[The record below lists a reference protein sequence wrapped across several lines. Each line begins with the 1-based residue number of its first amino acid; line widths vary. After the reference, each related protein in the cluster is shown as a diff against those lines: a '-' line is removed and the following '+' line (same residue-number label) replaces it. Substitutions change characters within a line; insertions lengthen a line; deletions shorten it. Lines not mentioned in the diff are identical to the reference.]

1 MLRPCANLHTGSHT
15 VWKSRE
21 LRNNSP
27 SVRGEPPRIVR
38 CLPIPAAVA
47 MEARGDWQLVPDA
60 ASGGYWWNATT
71 NEVAW
76 TAPQD
81 AKAPDAP
88 AEVPTTTPAVVPA
101 PAVPAP
107 AAPAPAAPA
116 PATPAPETPAPTPPA
131 PVAPAA
137 AAPAAAPA
145 ADAGAWQL
153 IPDAASGSS
162 YWWTAGTEP

>member
-1 MLRPCANLHTGSHT
+1 
-15 VWKSRE
+15 
-21 LRNNSP
+21 
-27 SVRGEPPRIVR
+27 
-38 CLPIPAAVA
+38 

-88 AEVPTTTPAVVPA
+88 AEVPTTTPAV
-101 PAVPAP
+101 VPAP